1 MGPAPTTRTTRGA
14 AAAAAA
20 ADEAAANATTIEQNE
35 TTTAAVAVNEEDTA
49 GEGDAADA
57 ADAEAPPPD
66 SLIRTENGLQ
76 YWSGIDADVN
86 GMLGG
91 FPSISAVDLRGS
103 RAFLVKL
110 GIGKTK
116 GLHKVER
123 ALEGGAGI
131 GRITQGL
138 LLDIASTVD
147 VVEPIAKFTEALSQ
161 APGVGQIYN
170 MGLEEWPPSSSTST
184 TTDDTTT
191 TPSTNQPQ
199 QQKYNLIWL
208 QWCVGHL
215 TDTQLVAF
223 LQRCRD
229 VLVDSTP
236 ESPAA
241 IVVKENNTTTAADL
255 FDDLD
260 SSVTRTDEK
269 FRALFRE
276 AGLRL
281 VRTELQNGLP
291 KGLYPVRMYALKV

>member
-14 AAAAAA
+14 AAA
-20 ADEAAANATTIEQNE
+20 DEAAAAKAATIEQND
-35 TTTAAVAVNEEDTA
+35 TTTAAAANEQEEET
-49 GEGDAADA
+49 
-57 ADAEAPPPD
+57 ADAEAEATPPD

-116 GLHKVER
+116 GLHQVER

-138 LLDIASTVD
+138 LLDIAQTVD

-161 APGVGQIYN
+161 TPRVGQIYN
-170 MGLEEWPPSSSTST
+170 MGLEEWPPSTTSPST
-184 TTDDTTT
+184 TTDDSN
-191 TPSTNQPQ
+191 PSTP
-199 QQKYNLIWL
+199 QKYNLIWL

-223 LQRCRD
+223 LRRCRD
-229 VLVDSTP
+229 VLVSATP
-236 ESPAA
+236 DSPAA

-260 SSVTRTDEK
+260 SSVTRTDDK

>member
-147 VVEPIAKFTEALSQ
+147 VVEPIAKFTEALSK

-170 MGLEEWPPSSSTST
+170 MGLEEWPLLLPLPPPLMTLPLPPQPTNPNSKNTTSSGS
-184 TTDDTTT
+184 
-191 TPSTNQPQ
+191 N
-199 QQKYNLIWL
+199 
-208 QWCVGHL
+208 
-215 TDTQLVAF
+215 
-223 LQRCRD
+223 
-229 VLVDSTP
+229 DSTP

>member
-20 ADEAAANATTIEQNE
+20 ADEAAAKATTIEQNE
-35 TTTAAVAVNEEDTA
+35 TTTAAVAVNEKDIA

-147 VVEPIAKFTEALSQ
+147 VNGPL
-161 APGVGQIYN
+161 
-170 MGLEEWPPSSSTST
+170 LPPSTT

-191 TPSTNQPQ
+191 TPSTPHPQ

-223 LQRCRD
+223 LRRCRD

-236 ESPAA
+236 DSPAA

>member
-1 MGPAPTTRTTRGA
+1 MSFKRSRRRDPRAAGA
-14 AAAAAA
+14 A
-20 ADEAAANATTIEQNE
+20 
-35 TTTAAVAVNEEDTA
+35 
-49 GEGDAADA
+49 
-57 ADAEAPPPD
+57 PD

-91 FPSISAVDLRGS
+91 FLGISAVDLRGS

-110 GIGKTK
+110 GIGKSK
-116 GLHKVER
+116 RKVER

-138 LLDIASTVD
+138 LLDISQTVD
-147 VVEPIAKFTEALSQ
+147 VVEPIAKFTQSLTKT
-161 APGVGQIYN
+161 PGAY
-170 MGLEEWPPSSSTST
+170 
-184 TTDDTTT
+184 D
-191 TPSTNQPQ
+191 
-199 QQKYNLIWL
+199 LIWL
-208 QWCVGHL
+208 QWCLGHL

-223 LQRCRD
+223 LRRCCQA
-229 VLVDSTP
+229 LVASA
-236 ESPAA
+236 SPSAV
-241 IVVKENNTTTAADL
+241 IVVKENNTTTDADL

-260 SSVTRTDEK
+260 SSVTRTDDK

-291 KGLYPVRMYALKV
+291 NGLYPVRMYALKV

>member
-14 AAAAAA
+14 AAAAN
-20 ADEAAANATTIEQNE
+20 EAAAAKTTAGGDE
-35 TTTAAVAVNEEDTA
+35 TTTPAASEEQKTEGGG
-49 GEGDAADA
+49 GEGENEAGA
-57 ADAEAPPPD
+57 APPPD

-110 GIGKTK
+110 GIGKSQ
-116 GLHKVER
+116 GLQKVER

-131 GRITQGL
+131 GRITKGL
-138 LLDIASTVD
+138 LLDISQTVD
-147 VVEPIAKFTEALSQ
+147 VVEPIAKFTETLRET
-161 APGVGQIYN
+161 PRVGQIYN
-170 MGLEEWPPSSSTST
+170 M
-184 TTDDTTT
+184 
-191 TPSTNQPQ
+191 
-199 QQKYNLIWL
+199 
-208 QWCVGHL
+208 GHL
-215 TDTQLVAF
+215 TDTQLVSF
-223 LQRCRD
+223 LRRCRD
-229 VLVDSTP
+229 ILSSSS
-236 ESPAA
+236 SPSAA
-241 IVVKENNTTTAADL
+241 IVVKENNTTTDADL

-260 SSVTRTDEK
+260 SSVTRTDDK

-281 VRTELQNGLP
+281 VRTDLQNGLP